1 MTTVIRN
8 IKLMKVAA
16 KKLKIKPSR
25 SRINID
31 EVSEESI
38 ASYPGDFVDFAQL
51 NNLKLPQ
58 ISCGNGKALA
68 AMVNHPNK
76 FWIPQDCVDFCEKFS
91 ITSRDAIQLFNKKD
105 QAGFKMGAER
115 GKYYILYPYKVS
127 NKKAMRV
134 NFKFDGSEE
143 EKNKDIEKIKAN
155 ILEDYLEPPNEQW
168 QLGHKNPET
177 TDNTSANLV
186 LQPPIQ
192 AKYRDRY
199 VFIDTLTKI
208 PTPSTLLKMI
218 GDGKSPFTK
227 SQLRELRDGLIQ
239 LNLD

>member
-1 MTTVIRN
+1 MTTVLSN
-8 IKLMKVAA
+8 IKRMKVAA
-16 KKLKIKPSR
+16 KKLKIRPTL
-25 SRINID
+25 SRININ
-31 EVSEESI
+31 EVSAETF
-38 ASYPGDFVDFAQL
+38 ASYPADFVAFTQL
-51 NNLKLPQ
+51 NNLQLPK

-68 AMVNHPNK
+68 AMVKHRYK
-76 FWIPQDCVDFCEKFS
+76 FWIPQDCVDFCKKFN
-91 ITSRDAIQLFNKKD
+91 IQSRDPIQLFNKKD
-105 QAGFKMGAER
+105 QDGFKMGAGR

-143 EKNKDIEKIKAN
+143 EKNKAIEKIKAN

-227 SQLRELRDGLIQ
+227 SQLRELRDGLTQ
-239 LNLD
+239 LDLD